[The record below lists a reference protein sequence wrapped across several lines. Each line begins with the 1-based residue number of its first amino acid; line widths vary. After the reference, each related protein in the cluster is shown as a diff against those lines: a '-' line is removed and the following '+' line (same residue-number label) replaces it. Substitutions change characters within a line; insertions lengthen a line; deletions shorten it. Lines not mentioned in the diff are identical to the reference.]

1 MKSDTFI
8 LVKKLKQNL
17 FKWRLLAFVA
27 VFLII
32 ISSSSNVFDNN
43 KNIIARVNINTPIIN
58 GYFSYDSIKELENS
72 NIKAIILNID
82 SQGGDVVESEKL
94 YLLFRKLSKQKP
106 LVSVINSMGAS
117 GAYIISM
124 ASDYIVAYNTSSIG
138 SIGVILQTYEV
149 TDLAKKMGISLT
161 TYKNSS
167 LKSAPNPL
175 EKINPDVDMV
185 ISQQINDI
193 YDYFLNIFIE
203 RRKIKVTE
211 AQEIAN
217 GQIYTGRQAL
227 EYGLVDKI
235 GTEEDAL
242 NFLRDNNIDI
252 DNINIVDYN
261 IYKKHN
267 SNIVLNFIS
276 SSINTF
282 SRIMAV
288 YK

>member
-27 VFLII
+27 IFLII

-43 KNIIARVNINTPIIN
+43 KSIVARVNINTPIIN
-58 GYFSYDSIKELENS
+58 GYFSYDSIKELENN

-124 ASDYIVAYNTSSIG
+124 ASDYIVAYNTSSVG

-167 LKSAPNPL
+167 LKSAPNP
-175 EKINPDVDMV
+175 
-185 ISQQINDI
+185 
-193 YDYFLNIFIE
+193 LNIFIE

-242 NFLRDNNIDI
+242 IFLRDNDIDI

-282 SRIMAV
+282 SRIMAI

>member
-27 VFLII
+27 IFLII

-43 KNIIARVNINTPIIN
+43 KSIVARVNINTPIIN
-58 GYFSYDSIKELENS
+58 GYFSYDSIKELENN

-124 ASDYIVAYNTSSIG
+124 ASDYIVAYNTSSVG

-227 EYGLVDKI
+227 VRVKGRWCAETPGK
-235 GTEEDAL
+235 GG
-242 NFLRDNNIDI
+242 
-252 DNINIVDYN
+252 
-261 IYKKHN
+261 
-267 SNIVLNFIS
+267 
-276 SSINTF
+276 
-282 SRIMAV
+282 
-288 YK
+288 